1 MGLYLVND
9 LLCASSGKKSR
20 EGGLSVLIDNV
31 LSGHAGFYKDG
42 LSIKIRLRIYLW
54 TCSSKHTR
62 ASFTHARTHARASNS
77 NVRAYP
83 HGKFGLLFSDLSY
96 AIL

>member
-31 LSGHAGFYKDG
+31 LSGHAGFYKNG
-42 LSIKIRLRIYLW
+42 LSIKIRLGIYLW

-62 ASFTHARTHARASNS
+62 ASFTHARTRFKLERTC
-77 NVRAYP
+77 VPTR
-83 HGKFGLLFSDLSY
+83 
-96 AIL
+96 

>member
-62 ASFTHARTHARASNS
+62 ASFTHARTRFKLERTC
-77 NVRAYP
+77 VPTR
-83 HGKFGLLFSDLSY
+83 
-96 AIL
+96 